1 MRCELCHQE
10 VHKSKER
17 FSVWGRKGSAL
28 MSAPAQ
34 LRKGELRSSEPWKYH
49 IPSGLGSKLIDTEL
63 AVGGVASEQERGSG
77 N

>member
-1 MRCELCHQE
+1 MNCVIRRCT
-10 VHKSKER
+10 KAKR
-17 FSVWGRKGSAL
+17 DFSVWGREGSAL

-34 LRKGELRSSEPWKYH
+34 LRKGELRLAEPWKHH
-49 IPSGLGSKLIDTEL
+49 IPSGLGSKLIDMEL